1 MLGRRA
7 RDGSMTVL
15 GDLAQATGL
24 VAQTDWRETIR
35 HLDAESEPKTFS
47 LTVGYRV
54 PRPIMEF
61 ANQLLP
67 AVAPHV
73 PATESIRFEGTRPR
87 LVPVEA
93 ADLVQRAW
101 DEATVLAD
109 RWVTVGVIA
118 PGSLLDRA
126 IALFSELDPEGERW
140 RKEHLDAGLTLL
152 SPAVAKGLEFD
163 AVVILEPGRIAREEL
178 HGHRMLYVALT
189 RAVQELTL
197 IHAEPLPELIAAS

>member
-1 MLGRRA
+1 
-7 RDGSMTVL
+7 MTVL

-35 HLDAESEPKTFS
+35 HLDTESEPKTFQ

-61 ANQLLP
+61 ANRLLS
-67 AVAPHV
+67 AAAPHV
-73 PATESIRFEGTRPR
+73 PATESIRFEGTEPR
-87 LVPVEA
+87 LVAVEA
-93 ADLVQRAW
+93 AELMQRGW
-101 DEATVLAD
+101 DEAVALAE

-118 PGSLLDRA
+118 PRGLRDQA
-126 IALFSELDPEGERW
+126 IELFSELDPLGERW
-140 RKEHLDAGLTLL
+140 REGHLDAGLTLL

-163 AVVILEPGRIAREEL
+163 AVVVLEPRRIAREEL

-189 RAVQELTL
+189 RAVQELTV
-197 IHAEPLPELIAAS
+197 IHAEPLPEELRS